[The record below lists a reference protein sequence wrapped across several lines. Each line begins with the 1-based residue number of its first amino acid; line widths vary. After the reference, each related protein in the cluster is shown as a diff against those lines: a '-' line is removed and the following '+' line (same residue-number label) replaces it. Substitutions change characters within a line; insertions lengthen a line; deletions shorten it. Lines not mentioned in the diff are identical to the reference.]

1 MMVLSQ
7 AADSNE
13 NPPRLELGD
22 IVVIDKASDCDSGV
36 HDAAFAVVF
45 RVEGTTGDAWYHLLL
60 MTGLTAVATDQH
72 LFPVDSGDL
81 LLDQEVSCPSTIDLT
96 TYRVHQANH
105 LVRVGSIAVRC
116 LEKISRRM
124 IGAMVERHHDHF
136 ECDVSFQPGSTPI
149 PVSGKVIDAHEKRLM
164 VEASLDGW
172 LTAGRF
178 NDDFEAG
185 LSKFLGVK
193 HLLTVNSGSSAN
205 LVAFTALM
213 SSKLG
218 KQAIRKGDEVLTVAA
233 GFPTTVNPIIQA
245 GCIPVFLDVDPK
257 TYNID
262 TSDIESAVT
271 SKTRAVMLAHTLGNP
286 FNLDVIRGL
295 CEKHG
300 LWLIEDCCDA
310 LGTEY
315 RGQKVGTFGDVAT
328 LSFYPAHHITMGEGG
343 AVFTNSGK
351 LKPILESMRDWGRD
365 CFCRPG
371 IDNTCGKRFDWQL
384 GELPAGYDHKYIYS
398 HAGYNLKISD
408 MQAAC
413 AAGQLHK
420 LHDFIRKR
428 KDNFR
433 FLYEC
438 FSDCEDY
445 LILPQET
452 PYSDPSWFGFP
463 VTLRSDRVSRRQLLK
478 FLEARKIGTRLI
490 FAGNLTRQPYMKD
503 HSYRVHGSLSNTD
516 TIMNNAFWLGVYPA
530 LNTQQ
535 LTFVAESVKEFL
547 QAENLPFIENS

>member
-1 MMVLSQ
+1 MVLSQ

-22 IVVIDKASDCDSGV
+22 IVVINKASDCDSGV

-45 RVEGTTGDAWYHLLL
+45 RVEGTAGDAWYHLLL

-72 LFPVDSGDL
+72 LFPVDPGDL

-124 IGAMVERHHDHF
+124 IGAMVEMHHDHF

-149 PVSGKVIDAHEKRLM
+149 PVSGKVIDAQEKRLM

-295 CEKHG
+295 CEKYG
-300 LWLIEDCCDA
+300 LWLVEDCCDA